1 MKRAYFVANVVIA
14 LLVAVAAALII
25 FKFVLPRSETGS
37 FEIKDLNTITVYDLN
52 ENPLN
57 LTDLLDK
64 DKETYCLMFEL
75 TNCYSCIFKGIE
87 ELRQLRQSGAHC
99 LAIAVHDLVFDIEGW
114 SKKQSFSPF
123 FVLKKIDFYR
133 AIQSPFMPV
142 LFTLENGKV
151 THFRFI
157 TP

>member
-1 MKRAYFVANVVIA
+1 MKRANFVANIIIA

-25 FKFVLPRSETGS
+25 VKFVLPRSEAGP
-37 FEIKDLNTITVYDLN
+37 FEIKDLNAVTVYDLN
-52 ENPLN
+52 ENPLR

-75 TNCYSCIFKGIE
+75 TNCYSCIFNGIE

-99 LAIAVHDLVFDIEGW
+99 LAIAVHDLVYDIEGW
-114 SKKQSFSPF
+114 SRKQAFSPF

-133 AIQSPFMPV
+133 AIQSPLMPV
-142 LFTLENGKV
+142 LFTLKNGRV
-151 THFRFI
+151 TRFRFI

>member
-1 MKRAYFVANVVIA
+1 MKRVNIAAKSVIV
-14 LLVAVAAALII
+14 LLVAIAAALVI
-25 FKFVLPRSETGS
+25 FKFVLPRSGLGP
-37 FEIKDLNTITVYDLN
+37 FVIKNLNAVTVYDLN
-52 ENPLN
+52 ENPLK
-57 LTDLLDK
+57 LIDLLDK
-64 DKETYCLMFEL
+64 DKESYCLMFEI

-99 LAIAVHDLVFDIEGW
+99 LAIAVHDLVYDIEGW
-114 SKKQSFSPF
+114 SRKQTFSPF

-133 AIQSPFMPV
+133 AVHSPLMPV
-142 LFTLENGKV
+142 LFTLKNGKV